1 MEGCSARN
9 RVFSFLCRR
18 DQSSRPEI
26 AQALSL
32 SMPTVL
38 KASRELLDRGLI
50 YEAGELASTGG
61 RKARALSCRGR
72 CRHAV
77 GVDVT
82 RGHISFVLVD
92 VQGQIVQSRR
102 IQRPFVLGAEYAEG
116 ISREVKALLRESR
129 TPGSSVLGVGVSVP
143 AIVDTQGSRIEDSH
157 VLSLADVPLERLV
170 GALPY
175 PCTLLNDADAA
186 AAAQVHSQGEVTDLV
201 YLSLSGS
208 VGGAVYV
215 DGRPYRG
222 QNQRAGEFGH
232 MCVQPDGEACYCG
245 KRGCLDAYCSSHAL
259 SSHAP
264 DGRLET
270 FFSLLDAGVPE
281 AQGAWLTYKKALL
294 TAINSL
300 RMVLDCPIVLGGY
313 VGAQLA
319 GRMDE
324 IRLDAAALNTFET
337 DCDYILPCHH
347 RYEASALGAALHFID
362 AFISGV

>member
-1 MEGCSARN
+1 MEGRSARN
-9 RVFSFLCRR
+9 RIFSYLCGR

-38 KASRELLDRGLI
+38 KASRELLEQGLI

-61 RKARALSCRGR
+61 RKARALACRAK

-82 RGHISFVLVD
+82 RGHISLVLVD
-92 VQGQIVQSRR
+92 VRGRIVQGRR
-102 IQRPFVLGAEYAEG
+102 IQCPFALGAEYAEG
-116 ISREVKALLRESR
+116 IVREVKTLLHEAR
-129 TPGSSVLGVGVSVP
+129 TPEGSVLGVGISVP
-143 AIVDTQGSRIEDSH
+143 AIVDAQGRRIVDSH

-170 GALPY
+170 GALPF

-186 AAAQVHSQGEVTDLV
+186 AAAQVHSQGKVTDLV

-222 QNQRAGEFGH
+222 QNRRAGEFGH
-232 MCVQPDGEACYCG
+232 MCVQPDGRECYCR
-245 KRGCLDAYCSSHAL
+245 KRGCLDAYCSSLAL
-259 SSHAP
+259 STLAP

-270 FFSLLDAGVPE
+270 FFSQLDAGEPE
-281 AQGAWLTYKKALL
+281 AMSAWIAYKKALC

-300 RMVLDCPIVLGGY
+300 RMALDCPIVLGGY
-313 VGAQLA
+313 VGAQLS

-324 IRLDAAALNTFET
+324 IRRDAAALNTFET
-337 DCDYILPCHH
+337 ACDYLIPCHH

-362 AFISGV
+362 AFIAGV